1 MTSVTIGS
9 TPQAR
14 MTRSTGSRTP
24 PTSTAHTPASR
35 PLPRSRSM
43 PSSAGKFVAG
53 VGVAAAM
60 NAGGCGS
67 VIGERSALT
76 ANLVRFRGRAVEPTD
91 AGEGIAAEQRAPA
104 RSEADTIDALRRG
117 DERVF
122 TQLVERHG
130 SAMLRVAGVYA
141 RDRAL
146 CEEIVQEAWIG
157 VLRGIHRF
165 EGRSSLRTWLV
176 RIVANVAKTRAV
188 REARSIPFSA
198 LAGAD
203 LEEEPS
209 VAPERFRGPD
219 DRWAGHWASPP
230 REWTGPEQELLSTE
244 TRAQI
249 AAAIDVL
256 PEGQRAVITLRDIE
270 GWSAREVCAALQ
282 ISESNQRVLLH
293 RARTRLRHTLDRFLT
308 TAVEAPQP

>member
-1 MTSVTIGS
+1 MVNRLTDAAELDGAYAGE
-9 TPQAR
+9 P
-14 MTRSTGSRTP
+14 
-24 PTSTAHTPASR
+24 PASASQVDALVR
-35 PLPRSRSM
+35 RH
-43 PSSAGKFVAG
+43 AVGGVA
-53 VGVAAAM
+53 VAAAM
-60 NAGGCGS
+60 SSGGLGS

-76 ANLVRFRGRAVEPTD
+76 ANLVTLRGRAVEPTD
-91 AGEGIAAEQRAPA
+91 ASEGIAAERRGLS

-122 TQLVERHG
+122 TELVDRHG
-130 SAMLRVAGVYA
+130 SAMLRVARVYA
-141 RDRAL
+141 PDRAV

-157 VLRGIHRF
+157 VLRGIDRF

-188 REARSIPFSA
+188 REARSVPFSA
-198 LAGAD
+198 LADAD
-203 LEEEPS
+203 LDEEEPS
-209 VAPERFRGPD
+209 VAPERFRGPG

-230 REWTGPEQELLSTE
+230 REWTGPEQQLLSAE

-270 GWSAREVCAALQ
+270 GLSAREVCTALQ
-282 ISESNQRVLLH
+282 ISEGNQRVLLH

-308 TAVEAPQP
+308 AVEAPQR